1 MFSWNWLQS
10 QTEAWRVL
18 DCTVCRGTRYS
29 SISMNEGLQFL
40 RITLVFLLVCLEGS
54 GFRYTLEGV
63 DWFAEG
69 DGVNPPSHKRLAPP
83 WPGR

>member
-10 QTEAWRVL
+10 QTDAWRVL

-54 GFRYTLEGV
+54 GFRYTFEGV
-63 DWFAEG
+63 DWSTE
-69 DGVNPPSHKRLAPP
+69 GVN
-83 WPGR
+83 